1 MFPNFRL
8 TIVAILASIVGISC
22 GLGLFAAFRVN
33 HEPLAGLSSGKP
45 SLQLAFDS
53 VEPAGDA
60 AAPFGIRFQ
69 VSVPAA
75 IAAPVVAPPPLPLPP
90 QAETTPANDGPHQEA
105 VPNAG
110 AESTTTAQDQVA
122 TATTAGQAPPPPP
135 DAAQDK
141 PASAASVD
149 TAAGAKVVHKTARRR
164 RVAHR
169 LYRPQAGAAAPAAD
183 QNFIGAAQ
191 GFPWTPQTPQP
202 RAATKRTSG

>member
-8 TIVAILASIVGISC
+8 TIVAVLASIVGISC

-33 HEPLAGLSSGKP
+33 HEPLAGLSNGKP

-53 VEPAGDA
+53 VEPVGDA

-75 IAAPVVAPPPLPLPP
+75 IAAPVLVPPSLPLPP
-90 QAETTPANDGPHQEA
+90 QAETVPADDGPHQEA
-105 VPNAG
+105 APNAG
-110 AESTTTAQDQVA
+110 TDSTTAVQDQVA
-122 TATTAGQAPPPPP
+122 AGTPADEPPPSPVVVS
-135 DAAQDK
+135 DK
-141 PASAASVD
+141 PVPAASVD
-149 TAAGAKVVHKTARRR
+149 TAAAAKVAHKTVRR

-183 QNFIGAAQ
+183 QNFIGAPQ
-191 GFPWTPQTPQP
+191 GFPWTPQTAQP
-202 RAATKRTSG
+202 RAAAKRTSG

>member
-8 TIVAILASIVGISC
+8 TIVAVLASIVGISC

-53 VEPAGDA
+53 VEPVGDA

-75 IAAPVVAPPPLPLPP
+75 IAAPVAAPPPLPLPP
-90 QAETTPANDGPHQEA
+90 RAETAPANDGPHQEA

-110 AESTTTAQDQVA
+110 AESTTAAQDQVA
-122 TATTAGQAPPPPP
+122 TTTPADQSSPRSATAS
-135 DAAQDK
+135 DK
-141 PASAASVD
+141 PAPAPSNAG
-149 TAAGAKVVHKTARRR
+149 TAARAKTARKPPRR
-164 RVAHR
+164 HLVRR
-169 LYRPQAGAAAPAAD
+169 LHQPQAGIAASPAD
-183 QNFIGAAQ
+183 QNFFGAPQ
-191 GFPWTPQTPQP
+191 GFTESPPVAQP
-202 RAATKRTSG
+202 RTATKRTSG